1 MTTID
6 KKRTDNTKFDTK
18 FDRPGGSYLLG
29 QSNESKN
36 TDRGLLR
43 TNSFRKLQKYKL
55 IS

>member
-18 FDRPGGSYLLG
+18 IDPPAGSYLLG

-36 TDRGLLR
+36 TDKGFLR
-43 TNSFRKLQKYKL
+43 TNSLRKLQKYKV